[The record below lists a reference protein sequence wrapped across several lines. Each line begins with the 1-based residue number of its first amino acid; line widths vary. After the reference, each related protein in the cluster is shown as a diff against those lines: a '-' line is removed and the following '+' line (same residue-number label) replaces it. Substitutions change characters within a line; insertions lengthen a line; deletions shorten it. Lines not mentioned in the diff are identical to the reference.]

1 MMPFSTTSDDGTARR
16 LKALTAATKNVK
28 AAGRYGCGGELFLER
43 LAANVRMVLASAAD
57 TKAWL
62 AC

>member
-1 MMPFSTTSDDGTARR
+1 MDDAFVR
-16 LKALTAATKNVK
+16 
-28 AAGRYGCGGELFLER
+28 ELFLER